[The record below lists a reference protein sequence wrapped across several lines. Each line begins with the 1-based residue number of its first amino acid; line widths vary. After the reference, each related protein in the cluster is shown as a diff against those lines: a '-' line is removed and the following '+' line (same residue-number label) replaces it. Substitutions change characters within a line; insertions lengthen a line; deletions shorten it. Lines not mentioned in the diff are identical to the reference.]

1 MTVRAQKFT
10 PEVLLSAPR
19 RSAGVPNAGG
29 SSVLY
34 TTSTYSFES
43 HTKSVELRCLDT
55 KSNESTLLVQEN
67 SVSEPVWL
75 PGQKDVFVSLKSED
89 KGKTAILIASTEP
102 GSDWKESTYTAGS
115 IDAPASSLKIAQLS
129 DSTYAVVL
137 AAQSSPD
144 GSLYNAET
152 APKTHSTGKLYKSLF
167 VRHWDDYVTPQ
178 KNALWYAT
186 LTKAKDG
193 KFELSKWTN
202 ALKGTGLESP
212 VPPFGG
218 TDSFDVSKS
227 GIIFVSKDPEA
238 NPALNT
244 KCNVYYVELD
254 SFTEKSAPKPFE
266 YTIPGFKGASTSPV
280 FSPDSKKAV
289 FLSLSTAGYES
300 DKSQI
305 FLIENLKKDSVKR
318 VFDQKK
324 EGSLDKSPQVCYL
337 ISIQLSIRN

>member
-19 RSAGVPNAGG
+19 RSAGVPNTGG
-29 SSVLY
+29 TSVLY

-43 HTKSVELRCLDT
+43 HTKTVELRSLDT
-55 KSNESTLLVQEN
+55 KSNESALLVQEN

-75 PGQKDVFVSLKSED
+75 PGHKDVFAILKSED
-89 KGKTAILIASTEP
+89 KGKTSILIATTKSKV
-102 GSDWKESTYTAGS
+102 DWKEYTYTAGS

-137 AAQSSPD
+137 AAQCSPD

-178 KNALWYAT
+178 KNTLWYAT
-186 LTKAKDG
+186 LTKAQDG

-227 GIIFVSKDPEA
+227 GIIFVSKDPKV

-244 KCNVYYVELD
+244 KCNVYYIELD
-254 SFTEKSAPKPFE
+254 SFTEESAPKPFE
-266 YTIPGFKGASTSPV
+266 YTIHGFRGASTSPV
-280 FSPDSKKAV
+280 FSPDGKKAV
-289 FLSLSTAGYES
+289 FLSLSTPGYES
-300 DKSQI
+300 DKAQI
-305 FLIENLKKDSVKR
+305 FLVEDLKKDSIKR
-318 VFDQKK
+318 LFDQKK
-324 EGSLDKSPQVCYL
+324 EGSLDKSPQVCPL
-337 ISIQLSIRN
+337 LSDLLTAS